1 MRVKPFT
8 SFLAPLALVSLI
20 AAERPA
26 EAVLT
31 YYIYEPAGTG
41 NVVVETLVSLNL
53 PSGVAIEGC
62 SAAPVGVIFSSVA
75 GICIGPSA
83 QLNAYTLISGP
94 FSFIGPDN
102 LFADSA
108 SGIATTLVGVSQQFA
123 IDTTYTG
130 GPIISSSTFGM
141 STLTGL
147 GFTTTGSL
155 APGPWTERET
165 PSRFGLPLPP
175 HHPPLPLRVPCPSWA
190 RRLPL
195 APCASCAGSPPH
207 SSRADHLALSQPAR
221 RLQAS
226 EGGPAHVR
234 SGFTTATPAM
244 RRPWPKP
251 SENRTSQ
258 RLRMAASAIRAS
270 NQLSPS
276 RSAS

>member
-1 MRVKPFT
+1 MFFQTLHLGSLRLWLECLNNLLLILLTREAP
-8 SFLAPLALVSLI
+8 SSALPPLGCQPWLAWGSP
-20 AAERPA
+20 P
-26 EAVLT
+26 
-31 YYIYEPAGTG
+31 P
-41 NVVVETLVSLNL
+41 
-53 PSGVAIEGC
+53 
-62 SAAPVGVIFSSVA
+62 
-75 GICIGPSA
+75 
-83 QLNAYTLISGP
+83 
-94 FSFIGPDN
+94 
-102 LFADSA
+102 
-108 SGIATTLVGVSQQFA
+108 
-123 IDTTYTG
+123 
-130 GPIISSSTFGM
+130 
-141 STLTGL
+141 
-147 GFTTTGSL
+147 GSL

-175 HHPPLPLRVPCPSWA
+175 HHPPLPPRVLCPSWV